1 MAPHRALSYM
11 LRNLTHKKLSL
22 LVYALA
28 ISMSLGLGVV
38 LGAQQFSNSA
48 SSRLTS
54 AFNNSMPAAVSPV
67 AADMLPEAKALPE
80 LALENHRGETIGI
93 DTFRDHWSLVF
104 FGFTSCP
111 DYCPLELQ
119 RLAKVLNLMGAGEAL
134 QVVFVS
140 VDPERDAQEK
150 LANYVNFFHP
160 QIIGARGSNVALAQF
175 AQFFGA
181 AYDRTA
187 IVDGK
192 VLTIPAGINLPNNV
206 GEQYQVNHST
216 RVFIVNPAG
225 AFVGSFAA
233 PYEVDDVVFDMQKLM
248 GQ

>member
-1 MAPHRALSYM
+1 M
-11 LRNLTHKKLSL
+11 LKKLTHKKFLL

-28 ISMSLGLGVV
+28 ITLSLGLGVV
-38 LGAQQFSNSA
+38 LGAQQFSSTA
-48 SSRLTS
+48 
-54 AFNNSMPAAVSPV
+54 PYAAEFHNPSDTAVPLL
-67 AADMLPEAKALPE
+67 AATRLPEPKVLPE
-80 LALENHRGETIGI
+80 FALENHRGEILGV
-93 DTFRDHWSLVF
+93 DAFRDHWSLVF

-119 RLAKVLNLMGAGEAL
+119 RLARLLNVMGAGEAL

-150 LANYVNFFHP
+150 LAAYVNFFHP
-160 QIIGARGSNVALAQF
+160 QITGARGSNVALAQF

-187 IVDGK
+187 IVNGK
-192 VLTIPAGINLPNNV
+192 VLTIPAGINLPIDV

-225 AFVGSFAA
+225 ALIGSFAA
-233 PYEVDDVVFDMQKLM
+233 PYEVDDMVLDMQKLM
-248 GQ
+248 RR